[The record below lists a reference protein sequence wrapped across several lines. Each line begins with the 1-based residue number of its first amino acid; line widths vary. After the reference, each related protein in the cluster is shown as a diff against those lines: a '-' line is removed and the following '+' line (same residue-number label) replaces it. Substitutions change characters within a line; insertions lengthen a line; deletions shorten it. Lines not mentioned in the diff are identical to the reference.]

1 MTSLPSW
8 VCLLLAGAVLGGL
21 AQAPEGTVFG
31 TLAGTV
37 LDAGNER
44 PVPGAEVSLAV
55 AGHRRITDVDGRFSF
70 GDIEVNGP
78 DTLVFRH
85 LSYDSLRLPIEAEIT
100 GSVDLDFLLSPRP
113 IELDGIDVTANRRV
127 REEAR
132 HLAAVSEGYFWDESE
147 FENHVAAA
155 MHIADPLRWSGK
167 VTNIVEGP
175 DGYRCIVI
183 RARAGCAQMM
193 INNVRVNEE
202 VLKNYAPEMIQS
214 YVIIDPIHATT
225 LYGTGAAAGV
235 VVVYLKGR

>member
-1 MTSLPSW
+1 MTSLPAW
-8 VCLLLAGAVLGGL
+8 TCLVLAGVLLGGFSDVTST
-21 AQAPEGTVFG
+21 EDRG

-44 PVPGAEVSLAV
+44 AVPGAEVSLAV

-70 GDIEVNGP
+70 GDIDVNGP

-85 LSYDSLRLPIEAEIT
+85 LSYDSLRLPIEAAIA

-132 HLAAVSEGYFWDESE
+132 YLADVSSGYFWDETDFQSY
-147 FENHVAAA
+147 VGVA
-155 MHIADPLRWSGK
+155 MHIADPLRYSGK

-193 INNVRVNEE
+193 INNVRVNTE

-214 YVIIDPIHATT
+214 YVIIDPINATT